1 VSVRQ
6 RFRDTALAIG
16 GTLADGHHR
25 RRCSDGR
32 IFLGSTFRHINRE
45 GQIFDHAAEI
55 ASVEK
60 LPFTMS
66 PSEQIVDI
74 ASDTGVI
81 HSVNT
86 LIRGGKV
93 LTRERLTDV
102 FVLQDGAWK
111 ALSAQETT
119 L

>member
-1 VSVRQ
+1 
-6 RFRDTALAIG
+6 
-16 GTLADGHHR
+16 
-25 RRCSDGR
+25 
-32 IFLGSTFRHINRE
+32 
-45 GQIFDHAAEI
+45 
-55 ASVEK
+55 
-60 LPFTMS
+60 MS

-74 ASDTGVI
+74 AGDPGVI

-86 LIRGGKV
+86 LIRGGKD